1 MAKRIGIALVSVV
14 LALAALVLI
23 RVGPRNA
30 VGMLRYDTRRTGK
43 LKLGDR
49 APDVE
54 LVGLDGARKK
64 LSESI
69 GARPL
74 VLVFGSYT

>member
-1 MAKRIGIALVSVV
+1 MAKRIGIALVSV
-14 LALAALVLI
+14 ALAMAVFLVI
-23 RVGPRNA
+23 RMGPRNL
-30 VGMLRYDTRRTGK
+30 VGMLRYDSRRTGK
-43 LKLGDR
+43 LKVGDR

-54 LVGLDGARKK
+54 LVGLDGGRRR